1 MKINVERGAFL
12 KALSHVQS
20 VVERRN
26 TIPILSNVML
36 EAGKGA
42 LKLTATDLDIEIV
55 ESLPADILRNGFA
68 TAPAHMLYDIVR
80 KLPDGAQVQAELLSS
95 EGGRLAVSSG
105 SSRFELAC
113 LPKEDFPQM
122 AAGTLP
128 HRFRLAADDIKRIID
143 KTRFAISTEETRY
156 YLNGVYIHAAKDAKP
171 AVMRAVATDGHRLAR
186 YELELP
192 AGAEQIPGVIIP
204 RKTVAELRKLL
215 DDAEGAI
222 EISLSDTKIQFGFN
236 GVELTSKL
244 IDGNFPPY
252 ERVIPSGNDK
262 VLGLDAKEF
271 SQSVDRVSTISA
283 DKTRAVKLNIAK
295 DKVTLSVVNPES
307 GTATEDVGAT
317 YRAATLEIG
326 FNARYLLDITGQIE
340 GKEARFLL
348 SDAGSPAIIE
358 DAEDPRTLY
367 VLMPLRV

>member
-80 KLPDGAQVQAELLSS
+80 KLPEGAQVQAELLSS

-113 LPKEDFPQM
+113 LPREDFPQM
-122 AAGTLP
+122 AAGALP
-128 HRFRLAADDIKRIID
+128 HRFRLAADDLKRIVD

-156 YLNGVYIHAAKDAKP
+156 YLNGIYLHATKEP
-171 AVMRAVATDGHRLAR
+171 AMMRAVATDGHRLAR

-192 AGAEQIPGVIIP
+192 AGSEQMPGVIVP
-204 RKTVAELRKLL
+204 RKTVGELRKLL

-262 VLGLDAKEF
+262 VLGLEAKEF
-271 SQSVDRVSTISA
+271 AQSVDRVSTISA
-283 DKTRAVKLNIAK
+283 DKTRAVKLNVGK

-317 YRAATLEIG
+317 YRAQALEIG

-340 GKEARFLL
+340 GKEVRFLL

-358 DAEDPRTLY
+358 DAEDSRTLY

>member
-26 TIPILSNVML
+26 TIPILSNVMM
-36 EAGKGA
+36 EAAKGA

-55 ESLPADILRNGFA
+55 ESIPADILRNGSA
-68 TAPAHMLYDIVR
+68 TAPAHMLYEIVR
-80 KLPDGAQVQAELLSS
+80 KLPDGAQVQVELLTS
-95 EGGRLAVSSG
+95 EGGRLAVSAG

-128 HRFRLAADDIKRIID
+128 HRFRLAADDLKRIID

-156 YLNGVYIHAAKDAKP
+156 YLNGIYVHAAKDATP
-171 AVMRAVATDGHRLAR
+171 PVMRAVATDGHRLAR

-192 AGAEQIPGVIIP
+192 DGASQIPGVIIP
-204 RKTVAELRKLL
+204 RKTVGELRKLL
-215 DDAEGAI
+215 DDADGAI
-222 EISLSDTKIQFGFN
+222 EISLSDTKVQFGFN

-252 ERVIPSGNDK
+252 ERVIPAGNDK
-262 VLGLDAKEF
+262 ALALEAKEF

-295 DKVTLSVVNPES
+295 EKVTLSVVNPES
-307 GTATEDVGAT
+307 GTATEEIGAN
-317 YRAATLEIG
+317 YAASPIEIG
-326 FNARYLLDITGQIE
+326 FNARYLLDITGQME
-340 GKEARFLL
+340 GKEVRFLL
-348 SDAGSPAIIE
+348 SDAGSPTIIE
-358 DAEDPRTLY
+358 DTEDARTLY
-367 VLMPLRV
+367 VLMPMRV